1 MRGGD
6 AISKLKDQSDD
17 LLSYEYSTQQWSNI
31 LELIPRGGC
40 VASFVAR
47 SHGPDAVW
55 TVSLDDKTEILFAI
69 QYKMLIEKSET
80 RPCKIQEEIDK
91 TVEMWKAENV
101 KYRFP
106 IRNLLIVAPYPG
118 DWGKFFQPGLAYQNE
133 TIQTPRSQI
142 KIPDGLIFI
151 VMTKEMLFDL
161 FGKEVVEQ
169 VVQIAEKKME
179 RGTQT

>member
-1 MRGGD
+1 MD
-6 AISKLKDQSDD
+6 LMQSGQC
-17 LLSYEYSTQQWSNI
+17 LLMT
-31 LELIPRGGC
+31 
-40 VASFVAR
+40 
-47 SHGPDAVW
+47 
-55 TVSLDDKTEILFAI
+55 KTEILFAI

-106 IRNLLIVAPYPG
+106 IRILLIVAPNPG

-133 TIQTPRSQI
+133 TIQTSRSQI

-169 VVQIAEKKME
+169 VVQIAEKKMD
-179 RGTQT
+179 RRTQKLEKKNNKINRHKHTNTHTKKKGGEMTTVSKQNICPWCGK